1 MSGKVEGEPPRKKRR
16 SKWDIHPEDLPTA
29 GNHETTPPQAPT
41 SAAAAVA
48 AKLNAKLASEGKL
61 KPASAVYMPAS
72 SSVSLSSP
80 SPLAPP
86 IFPSSAPGRTYSSA
100 TPMIGTLTGPT
111 SSTIE
116 INDLD
121 VREQLTK
128 PATLTDINKTTGV
141 MVTVRGKQITS
152 EERAQE
158 GNTEAP
164 LHLHIQGPN
173 KDKVDDLSSKQE

>member
-1 MSGKVEGEPPRKKRR
+1 MSSKVEGEPPRKKRR
-16 SKWDIHPEDLPTA
+16 SKWDIHPEDLHAT
-29 GNHETTPPQAPT
+29 GNQETTPPQAPT
-41 SAAAAVA
+41 SAAAAMA

-61 KPASAVYMPAS
+61 KPSSAVYMPVS

-80 SPLAPP
+80 SPLAPH
-86 IFPSSAPGRTYSSA
+86 IFPSSTPGHTHS
-100 TPMIGTLTGPT
+100 PIIGTLTGPT

-158 GNTEAP
+158 GNTEAA

-173 KDKVDDLSSKQE
+173 KDKVDGKNTHIL